1 MLLKSNLSLCSA
13 SRLDINLTWSST
25 SDQVTV
31 TIIYLYIS
39 RTLLAFSSV
48 SIEVLGTSQRNNGY
62 SSLGSSPFWY
72 TKALHFPGNSVLPMF
87 ILLFTE
93 EGHLADYTPFCY
105 PTVFRDAL
113 FNLSLLLSKV
123 LSAVRRNNFSTSS
136 VYVFCIEFYFI
147 LEWVNLELTFF
158 LHTCDFSLRVLCST
172 AGCSP
177 SSTLEHS
184 Q

>member
-1 MLLKSNLSLCSA
+1 MSLLKCLVLHRETMAIAA
-13 SRLDINLTWSST
+13 SVVV
-25 SDQVTV
+25 Q
-31 TIIYLYIS
+31 
-39 RTLLAFSSV
+39 
-48 SIEVLGTSQRNNGY
+48 
-62 SSLGSSPFWY
+62 
-72 TKALHFPGNSVLPMF
+72 ALHFPGNSVLPMF

-147 LEWVNLELTFF
+147 LE
-158 LHTCDFSLRVLCST
+158 
-172 AGCSP
+172 
-177 SSTLEHS
+177 
-184 Q
+184 